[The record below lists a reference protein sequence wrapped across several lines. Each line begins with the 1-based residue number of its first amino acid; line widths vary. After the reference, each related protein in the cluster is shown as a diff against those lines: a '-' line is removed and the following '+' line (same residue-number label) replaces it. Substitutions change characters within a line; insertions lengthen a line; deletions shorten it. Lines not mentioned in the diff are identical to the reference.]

1 MVNYLTVMKE
11 YWDGRFGGEGR
22 IWGCEPSTTAVRAL
36 TLFQQKS
43 ATTVLVPGSG
53 YGRNSKLFSD
63 AGLEV
68 TGIEISSEATTL
80 AQAYD
85 SRTTYFCAS
94 FLDISLAEESYD
106 AIYCFN
112 VLHLF
117 RQHERSLFIQKCHH
131 VLKKGG
137 VGFFAVFSDMET
149 SFGKGQ
155 QVEENTFESKPGRP
169 VHYYTEQDLKN
180 QLDLFSILE
189 TGTAEDSEDHGKE
202 GPHIHVVRY
211 IMVEKI

>member
-1 MVNYLTVMKE
+1 MENYLTVMKK
-11 YWDGRFGGEGR
+11 YWDGRFGSEGR
-22 IWGCEPSTTAVRAL
+22 IWGFDPSTTAIRAL
-36 TLFQQKS
+36 SVFQPKS
-43 ATTVLVPGSG
+43 AITVLLPGSG

-68 TGIEISSEATTL
+68 TGIEISSEAINL
-80 AQAYD
+80 ARAYD
-85 SRTTYFCAS
+85 SRSTFLCAS
-94 FLDISLAEESYD
+94 FLDITLAEESYD

-117 RQHERSLFIQKCHH
+117 RQQERSLFVQKCRH

-137 VGFFAVFSDMET
+137 VAFFAVFSDKET

-169 VHYYTEQDLKN
+169 VHYYTEQDLQN
-180 QLDLFSILE
+180 QFKLFSILDS
-189 TGTAEDSEDHGKE
+189 GIAEDSEDHGKE
-202 GPHIHVVRY
+202 GPHTHVVRY
-211 IMVEKI
+211 IVVEK